1 MKLKIVN
8 KVVMEDDTKV
18 LTIEKIAEASQ
29 KDPTLSIILKDVCSR
44 RISDSAKDTPYT
56 TWTGNNKNH

>member
-29 KDPTLSIILKDVCSR
+29 KDPTLSIILKDV
-44 RISDSAKDTPYT
+44 
-56 TWTGNNKNH
+56 